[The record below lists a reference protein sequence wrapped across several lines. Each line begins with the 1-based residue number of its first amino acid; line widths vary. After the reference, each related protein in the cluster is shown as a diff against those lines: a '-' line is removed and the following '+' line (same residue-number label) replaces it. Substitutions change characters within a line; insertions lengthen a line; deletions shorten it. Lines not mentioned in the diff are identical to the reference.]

1 MKKSKNPPWKIKK
14 STMENKK
21 IQRHEKIK
29 KSTMKNK
36 KFIMKKSKN

>member
-1 MKKSKNPPWKIKK
+1 MENQKIHHEKIKK

-29 KSTMKNK
+29 KSTLKNQK
-36 KFIMKKSKN
+36 IHHGK